1 MPLTF
6 PRFAGLI
13 LGAVFSATVC
23 WGSPSVNVV
32 YNPATNS
39 VQGPQPLSTSYV
51 ITVTAP
57 STLSV
62 GVPVTV
68 DLNVSLL
75 GKPNTGVSDADAL
88 SFVSLS
94 PSSLTFNG
102 PNEKKSFTVYVDV
115 PAGNYAGDYEYHI
128 LPSGWPAVVTS
139 ANDAGAFVNAKA
151 IATATNNPPAITLQ
165 SPADGAVYTYQPAT
179 GNPVTVP
186 VSFSASVLATDAT
199 IQTMQASIASGVNV
213 IPISLTGDALP
224 AQSASASGSVALTV
238 PGNYTVTVAAG
249 NTSGTSYASAN
260 ITVNVDAP
268 PPTITVASPTANA
281 SFSYTLGGLGASV
294 PVSFTATSIYGNIT
308 SLTATL
314 DGQPV
319 ALNTNGVGTATTANA
334 SATLTVPLAG
344 NHTLVLNSGNAF
356 GAATPVT
363 IPFSVAGV
371 VPAPTVSIL
380 SPANGSTFVRNAGDP
395 ATVINYAFSGGTTYG
410 SIAAVSVTL
419 DGAPVSPAPTL
430 DGLGTA
436 ALTGNGT
443 LSFSAAGSHTL
454 TVSVTSS
461 GATIASATTS
471 FNVTQVQAEIC
482 EDLTWLP
489 PLSNN
494 QTVEGGS
501 TVPIKFTLECQ
512 NKFVRD
518 TGVLIAIYEVFR
530 NGSTSTPT
538 IYRYGTGSPNPP
550 DYAITGKQYHL
561 NFTTAKGTHSY
572 QIEVYTPVAGSMRL
586 LGTHELNTKGSGGK
600 GDDHGEHGDDH
611 GGSGGGDDHDH
622 GDCDNDRGHH

>member
-1 MPLTF
+1 MSIAF
-6 PRFAGLI
+6 PRI
-13 LGAVFSATVC
+13 LGVVIESVFSAALC
-23 WGSPSVNVV
+23 LASPSVSVV
-32 YNPATNS
+32 YNPTTNS
-39 VQGPQPLSTSYV
+39 VQGPQPLSTNYV

-57 STLSV
+57 STLAV

-75 GKPNTGVSDADAL
+75 RKPGTGVSDADAL
-88 SFVSLS
+88 SFISLS

-115 PAGNYAGDYEYHI
+115 PSGNYAGDYEYHI

-139 ANDAGAFVNAKA
+139 ANDEGAFVNAKA
-151 IATATNNPPAITLQ
+151 IPGATNNPPTISLQ

-186 VSFSASVLATDAT
+186 VGFSASVLATDAS
-199 IQTMQASIASGVNV
+199 IQTMQASIASGVTV
-213 IPISLTGDALP
+213 IPISLSGDALP
-224 AQSASASGSVALTV
+224 AQTASASGSVALTV

-249 NTSGTSYASAN
+249 NTSGTSYASAQ
-260 ITVNVDAP
+260 ITVNVEAP

-294 PVSFTATSIYGNIT
+294 PVSFSATSIYGNVT
-308 SLTATL
+308 GLSATL

-319 ALNTNGVGTATTANA
+319 VLSTNGVGTAMTANG

-344 NHTLVLNSGNAF
+344 NHSLVFSASNAY
-356 GAATPVT
+356 GAAAPVT

-371 VPAPTVSIL
+371 VPAPTISIL
-380 SPANGSTFVRNAGDP
+380 SPAAGSTFVRNAGDP
-395 ATVINYAFSGGTTYG
+395 ATVVNYSFAGGTTYG

-419 DGAPVSPAPTL
+419 DGAPVLPGPTL

-436 ALTGNGT
+436 AVTGSGA
-443 LSFSAAGSHTL
+443 LSFSSAGSHTL
-454 TVSVTSS
+454 AVNVTSS
-461 GATIASATTS
+461 GATIASASTS

-482 EDLTWLP
+482 EDLAWLP

-501 TVPIKFTLECQ
+501 KVPIKFTLECQ

-530 NGSTSTPT
+530 DGSTSAPA

-561 NFTTAKGTHSY
+561 NFTTARGTHSY
-572 QIEVYTPVAGSMRL
+572 EVEVYTPVAGSMRL
-586 LGTHELNTKGSGGK
+586 LGTHELNTKGSSRRD
-600 GDDHGEHGDDH
+600 DDHGEHGDKHDGH
-611 GGSGGGDDHDH
+611 GNGDDH
-622 GDCDNDRGHH
+622 GDCATDHGRH